1 MNGSTLDALLYGI
14 SIGAIPVLFAITL
27 HEVAHGWA
35 ARQRGDRTAEML
47 GRLSLNP
54 VKHIDPVGT
63 IVVPLALW
71 LFSGFVFGWAKP
83 VPIGVRNLNNPKRD
97 MIFVAFAGPLANFA
111 MATFWAVLLKVAV
124 VGTGAPGPAEEWLI
138 RMAEIGIFFNVLLGV
153 FNLVPIPP
161 LDGSRMLRGAVSE
174 SLGQILDRIEPFG
187 LIIIVLLLW
196 SGLLWVVLEPMFLL
210 VQSLIVT
217 LVRL

>member
-1 MNGSTLDALLYGI
+1 MNDSRLDALLYGI

-54 VKHIDPVGT
+54 IRHIDPVGT
-63 IVVPLALW
+63 LVVPLALW

-111 MATFWAVLLKVAV
+111 MALVWAVLLKLAA
-124 VGTGAPGPAEEWLI
+124 TGAAEPGPAAEWLI
-138 RMAEIGIFFNVLLGV
+138 RMANIGIFFNILLGV
-153 FNLVPIPP
+153 FNLIPIPP
-161 LDGSRMLRGAVSE
+161 LDGSRMLRGVVSE
-174 SLGQILDRIEPFG
+174 SVGQILDRIEPFG

-196 SGLLWVVLEPMFLL
+196 SGLLWVVLEPMYLL
-210 VQSLIVT
+210 VQSLIAI